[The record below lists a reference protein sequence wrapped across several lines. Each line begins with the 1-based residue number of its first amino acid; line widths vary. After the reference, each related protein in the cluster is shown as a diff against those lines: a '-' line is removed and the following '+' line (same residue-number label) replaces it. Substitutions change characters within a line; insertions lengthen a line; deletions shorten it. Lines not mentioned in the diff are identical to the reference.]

1 LLSLPTPRI
10 RLAGAAAAVLAALA
24 VAAPAQAA
32 PTAVERPDATA
43 LNFALPGE
51 ELAFNYARKAG

>member
-1 LLSLPTPRI
+1 M
-10 RLAGAAAAVLAALA
+10 ALA
-24 VAAPAQAA
+24 IAAPAQAA

-51 ELAFNYARKAG
+51 ELAFNFARKAG